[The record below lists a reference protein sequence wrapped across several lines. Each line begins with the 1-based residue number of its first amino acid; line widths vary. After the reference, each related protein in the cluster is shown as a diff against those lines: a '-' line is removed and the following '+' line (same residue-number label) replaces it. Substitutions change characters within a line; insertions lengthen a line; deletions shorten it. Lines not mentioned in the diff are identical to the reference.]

1 MTLLILSHVCV
12 CHLQLLHRPE
22 FVCDCLV
29 TAQKTH
35 THTQT
40 HTYTNTHIHK
50 QTCTHTHIHTRIH
63 AHTCKAHAH
72 THAHSCIHTH
82 THVYT
87 HTHVQLTLTC
97 MHTHAYIGAPQTT
110 KCGPMTRLWWP
121 RPLWM
126 AWKPVAAQQSQQS
139 LSTQQVGMTKGI
151 TGLEGV
157 LETKPALHINAACKM
172 EQREKGVCLCVC
184 VCVCVRLTCNW
195 PCTADVKI
203 RRPRK

>member
-72 THAHSCIHTH
+72 MHAHSCIH
-82 THVYT
+82 
-87 HTHVQLTLTC
+87 
-97 MHTHAYIGAPQTT
+97 
-110 KCGPMTRLWWP
+110 R
-121 RPLWM
+121 R
-126 AWKPVAAQQSQQS
+126 
-139 LSTQQVGMTKGI
+139 
-151 TGLEGV
+151 
-157 LETKPALHINAACKM
+157 
-172 EQREKGVCLCVC
+172 
-184 VCVCVRLTCNW
+184 
-195 PCTADVKI
+195 TADYQVRSYDPFVVAQTFMDGVEASGSTTEPAKFVNPAG
-203 RRPRK
+203 RYDQGNHRLGGCA